1 MVFPRDALFNIVS
14 DDLNERT
21 ECIFSKFAENT
32 KQVGNVDLSECRKTL
47 QRHLNRLDIW
57 AEIHGMKFNKT
68 NCQVLHFGH
77 NNPRQCYRL
86 GAEWLVNCVEKEN
99 LGADS

>member
-32 KQVGNVDLSECRKTL
+32 KQVGNVDLSECRKTPIL
-47 QRHLNRLDIW
+47 FSVGVPDRNS
-57 AEIHGMKFNKT
+57 
-68 NCQVLHFGH
+68 NC
-77 NNPRQCYRL
+77 
-86 GAEWLVNCVEKEN
+86 
-99 LGADS
+99 